1 MELPPVAPDDGIR
14 ITGAFLSGIAGL
26 LSGAVSAVATRF
38 DWGGGPRAQL
48 ESLNK
53 RQGEIEA
60 NIRLI
65 LQVLLKERR
74 PGGED

>member
-1 MELPPVAPDDGIR
+1 M
-14 ITGAFLSGIAGL
+14 GL
-26 LSGAVSAVATRF
+26 LSGAVSAVATMF
-38 DWGGGPRAQL
+38 YWGGGTRAQL
-48 ESLNK
+48 KSLNN